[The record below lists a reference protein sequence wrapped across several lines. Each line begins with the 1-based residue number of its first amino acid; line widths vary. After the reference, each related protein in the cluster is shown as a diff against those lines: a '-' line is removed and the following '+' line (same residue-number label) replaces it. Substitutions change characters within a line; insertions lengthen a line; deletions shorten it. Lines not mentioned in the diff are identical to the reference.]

1 MLRFCTEGGH
11 LERGIYRIR
20 FSGFRFSLRA
30 VSLKTGPLVQRLFST
45 FPEGWPG
52 TGLVFLRVVTT
63 IPLVQF
69 FAGSSATLP
78 VPVIFQFL
86 AAICSALLIIG
97 LWTPIAGLFLAISEL
112 SLLLLPISNGSMHL
126 VLAALGAALAMIGPG
141 AWSVDARLF
150 GRKRIRIPQR

>member
-1 MLRFCTEGGH
+1 M
-11 LERGIYRIR
+11 
-20 FSGFRFSLRA
+20 
-30 VSLKTGPLVQRLFST
+30 QRLFST

-52 TGLVFLRVVTT
+52 TGLLFLRAAAT

-69 FAGSSATLP
+69 VAGSQGAALP
-78 VPVIFQFL
+78 VSVIFQFL
-86 AAICSALLIIG
+86 AAICSALLTIG
-97 LWTPIAGLFLAISEL
+97 LWTPVAGLFLTVSQL
-112 SLLLLPISNGSMHL
+112 SLLVFPSSSGSIHI